1 MIGSC
6 RKAVVGLCLL
16 ATLAAPAFALQ
27 PPLNQA
33 LNEEVATIPYEGA
46 VTLETTIFK
55 PDGPGPFPLVVINHG
70 KDPGNPALQARAR
83 HFAASREFVRRGYA
97 VVLPMRAGFS
107 KSGGSF
113 VDTGCDIAENGR
125 IQAGYVRAA
134 IDHMKS
140 RPYVDARRIVVVGQ
154 SHGGL
159 TTMALGTAP
168 VAGVL
173 GLVNFAGGLKVG
185 SCPDWPARLTR
196 AFGDYGS
203 GARLPSVWFYGDNDS
218 LFPIGLARD
227 MVQRYSQA
235 GGNARLVAF
244 GRFKNDAHQAFGDLA
259 GLDIWWPETEKF
271 LKDLGLPTAL
281 LPTAPAGGDAELR
294 RLTDT
299 AALPHL
305 HPACRRLYEKF
316 ADFDLPR
323 AFAISEEGA
332 CGYAAGI
339 NDSKKTALEHCAAT
353 GAACKLYAVD
363 TAVVWRQAPGVPGIS
378 AVQ

>member
-6 RKAVVGLCLL
+6 RKAVVGPCLL
-16 ATLAAPAFALQ
+16 AMLAAPAFALQ

-33 LNEEVATIPYEGA
+33 LNEEIATIPYEGA

-159 TTMALGTAP
+159 TTMALGTVP

-203 GARLPSVWFYGDNDS
+203 GARLPSG
-218 LFPIGLARD
+218 PGARD
-227 MVQRYSQA
+227 GA
-235 GGNARLVAF
+235 
-244 GRFKNDAHQAFGDLA
+244 GRFPAPRKAQCRDPVGQGAA
-259 GLDIWWPETEKF
+259 
-271 LKDLGLPTAL
+271 LPPHA
-281 LPTAPAGGDAELR
+281 APLR
-294 RLTDT
+294 RLPLCRE
-299 AALPHL
+299 AQPRLLRALWREPVATVL
-305 HPACRRLYEKF
+305 R
-316 ADFDLPR
+316 
-323 AFAISEEGA
+323 
-332 CGYAAGI
+332 
-339 NDSKKTALEHCAAT
+339 TALR
-353 GAACKLYAVD
+353 
-363 TAVVWRQAPGVPGIS
+363 RQ
-378 AVQ
+378 